1 MRYSALHW
9 QASCQWHPV
18 SVHSLSMADQ
28 RPPDSTQ
35 PDDLSETSHIED
47 VGEVSPQ
54 DERVAELIEHTID
67 VPVLAEAVEQQE
79 AADAA
84 DTLESLA
91 EEEAADVL
99 EQMDDHSAAEA
110 LAEMQMPLA
119 VGILQDLV
127 DEDLGYAARLL
138 EAMAPD
144 DAVDLLQEMAE
155 SFREEVL
162 AAMPL
167 DPAAALRGLIG
178 YDRESAGGMM
188 TTDYLALRSDMTVSE
203 AIDFIRERSLPEG
216 LHHLVVTSAD
226 GRIDGVIGV
235 RDLLLGGPEQQ
246 VGSLMKETVKAVR
259 TGIDREAVAREF
271 DRYDYTMLPV
281 VDLDDRL
288 LGIVT
293 VDDVIDIIRDEQTED
308 VQKTVGAGALEGV
321 YSRVGEKFR
330 GRFPWLAASL
340 ILTGF
345 AAAAILLCGGLI
357 VDHPILAFLLPVIA
371 AVVGNAGHQALAVTL
386 RGVVLDEVRPD
397 RVGRLVL
404 REGMVGLLNGVAL
417 GLVTFFI
424 LSLPIAPWASWQ
436 LGLAAGISIMVAMV
450 VGTLAGAGVPL
461 VMRGLGIDPAQ
472 SSAIVLIMITDAV
485 SFTTLLAFSWV
496 LLGTLTGGT

>member
-1 MRYSALHW
+1 
-9 QASCQWHPV
+9 
-18 SVHSLSMADQ
+18 MAEE
-28 RPPDSTQ
+28 RPTP
-35 PDDLSETSHIED
+35 ETPHIED
-47 VGEVSPQ
+47 VVEASPQ

-99 EQMDDHSAAEA
+99 EQMDDQAAAEA
-110 LAEMQMPLA
+110 LAEMQTPLA
-119 VGILQDLV
+119 VGVVQDLV

-138 EAMAPD
+138 GAMAPD
-144 DAVDLLQEMAE
+144 DAADLLQELPVR
-155 SFREEVL
+155 FREQVL

-167 DPAAALRGLIG
+167 ADAAELRKLIA
-178 YDRESAGGMM
+178 YDRESAGGLM

-203 AIDFIRERSLPEG
+203 AVEVIRAASIPEEIQ
-216 LHHLVVTSAD
+216 HLMVTSND
-226 GRIDGVIGV
+226 GRIEGVVHV
-235 RDLLLGGPEQQ
+235 RDLLLGGRDQRIG
-246 VGSLMKETVKAVR
+246 VLMRATVKAVR
-259 TGIDREAVAREF
+259 PGVDREAVAREF
-271 DRYDYTMLPV
+271 ARYDFSMLPV

-288 LGIVT
+288 VGIVT

-308 VQKTVGAGALEGV
+308 VQKTVGAGAVEAV

-340 ILTGF
+340 VLTGF
-345 AAAAILLCGGLI
+345 AAAAILLFGGLI
-357 VDHPILAFLLPVIA
+357 VDHPILAFLMPVIA

-386 RGVVLDEVRPD
+386 RGVVLGEVRPD

-404 REGMVGLLNGVAL
+404 REGTVGLLNGAAL
-417 GLVTFFI
+417 GLVTFVV
-424 LSLPIAPWASWQ
+424 LSVPVAPWASWQ
-436 LGLAAGISIMVAMV
+436 LGLAAGISIMFAMV

-485 SFTTLLAFSWV
+485 SFTTLLTFSWV
-496 LLGTLTGGT
+496 LLGTFMGAT

>member
-1 MRYSALHW
+1 M
-9 QASCQWHPV
+9 P
-18 SVHSLSMADQ
+18 DQ

-35 PDDLSETSHIED
+35 PDDPVATPHIED

-54 DERVAELIEHTID
+54 DERVADLIEHTID
-67 VPVLAEAVEQQE
+67 VPVLAEAVELQE

-99 EQMDDHSAAEA
+99 EQMDDQSAAEA
-110 LAEMQMPLA
+110 LAEMQTPLA
-119 VGILQDLV
+119 VGVLQDLV
-127 DEDLGYAARLL
+127 EEDLGYAVRLL
-138 EAMAPD
+138 TAMAPD
-144 DAVDLLQEMAE
+144 DAVDLLQEVAE

-162 AAMPL
+162 ATMPL
-167 DPAAALRGLIG
+167 VEAAALRNLIG

-188 TTDYLALRSDMTVSE
+188 TTDYLALGSDMTVRE
-203 AIDFIRERSLPEG
+203 AVELIRARSIPEG
-216 LHHLVVTSAD
+216 LHHLVVISGD
-226 GRIDGVIGV
+226 GRIQGVIGL
-235 RDLLLGGPEQQ
+235 RALLLGSPQQ
-246 VGSLMKETVKAVR
+246 RMEELMKETVKAVR
-259 TGIDREAVAREF
+259 TGVDREAVAREF

-308 VQKTVGAGALEGV
+308 VQKTVGAGAVEAV

-340 ILTGF
+340 VLTGF
-345 AAAAILLCGGLI
+345 AAAAIILFGGLI
-357 VDHPILAFLLPVIA
+357 VDHPILAFLLPVVA

-386 RGVVLDEVRPD
+386 RGVVLDEVRRD
-397 RVGRLVL
+397 RVGPLVL
-404 REGMVGLLNGVAL
+404 REGTVGLLNGAAL
-417 GLVTFFI
+417 GLVIFLV
-424 LSLPIAPWASWQ
+424 LSLPISPWASWQ
-436 LGLAAGISIMVAMV
+436 IGLAAGISIMFAMV

-472 SSAIVLIMITDAV
+472 SSAIVLIMITDAI
-485 SFTTLLAFSWV
+485 SFTTLLAFSWA
-496 LLGTLTGGT
+496 LLGTLMGGT